1 MRKLA
6 NYRII
11 NYLQNEVYRLKG
23 ELSRIQQENQLLKK
37 EIRIYRES
45 QNQEWLF

>member
-1 MRKLA
+1 MRRLS

-23 ELSRIQQENQLLKK
+23 ELSRTQQENKLLKK
-37 EIRIYRES
+37 EILLYQQS